1 MDELMV
7 ERRALSS
14 VVDPQADRP
23 VYKQI
28 ADLLRSAI
36 TTGVLEPGE
45 QLPSEHE
52 LVAEHGVSRGT
63 ARQAIMLLRN
73 EGLIDVVHGL
83 GSFVREAEPV
93 ERLRPYRLSHGWEIG
108 RHADDA
114 RPDDGPWKAGGDTMG
129 GAGEGVTLRFET
141 RQLAKGRAPAEIAEL
156 LGLGA
161 TDDVLAR
168 RWETMLVDSVR
179 AIVVS
184 YTPWDVAVAA
194 GLRHVSS
201 GPAVYQA
208 LADSGHRVR
217 RLVEE
222 VHARMP
228 TTDEAQ
234 RLDIGPSVPVFSVQ
248 RVNQTADGRPIEVT
262 VSVISAKRHR
272 LIYELD
278 DDD

>member
-1 MDELMV
+1 MI
-7 ERRALSS
+7 
-14 VVDPQADRP
+14 DPQADRP

-28 ADLLRSAI
+28 ADDLRSAI
-36 TTGVLEPGE
+36 TSGTLEPGE

-52 LVAEHGVSRGT
+52 LVAQHGVSRGT
-63 ARQAIMLLRN
+63 ARQAITLLRN

-83 GSFVREAEPV
+83 GSFVREPEPV

-108 RHADDA
+108 RYADDA
-114 RPDDGPWKAGGDTMG
+114 RPDDGPWKAGGDTLG
-129 GAGEGVTLRFET
+129 EASEGVTLRFET
-141 RQLAKGRAPAEIAEL
+141 RQLAKARAPAEIAEL
-156 LGLGA
+156 LELAVGA
-161 TDDVLAR
+161 DVLLR
-168 RWETMLVDSVR
+168 RWETMLGDSVR

-208 LADSGHRVR
+208 LADSGHRVT
-217 RLVEE
+217 RLIEE

-228 TTDEAQ
+228 TTEEAQ

-248 RVNQTADGRPIEVT
+248 RINHTADDRPIEVT
-262 VSVISAKRHR
+262 VSLISAKRHR

-278 DDD
+278 AG

>member
-1 MDELMV
+1 MA
-7 ERRALSS
+7 ERRALTP

-36 TTGVLEPGE
+36 TAGRFEPGE

-83 GSFVREAEPV
+83 GSFVRNPEPV

-114 RPDDGPWKAGGDTMG
+114 RPGDGPWKADGNTPGGP
-129 GAGEGVTLRFET
+129 GEGATLRFET

-156 LGLGA
+156 LGLAAGA
-161 TDDVLAR
+161 DVLVR

-194 GLRHVSS
+194 GLRHIES
-201 GPAVYQA
+201 GPAVYTA
-208 LADSGHRVR
+208 LAASGHRVT
-217 RLVEE
+217 RLIEE
-222 VHARMP
+222 VQARTP
-228 TTDEAQ
+228 TTQEAQ

-248 RVNQTADGRPIEVT
+248 RVNHTADGRPIEVT
-262 VSVISAKRHR
+262 ISVISAKRHR
-272 LIYELD
+272 LVYELD
-278 DDD
+278 DDG

>member
-1 MDELMV
+1 LA
-7 ERRALSS
+7 ERRALTS

-36 TTGVLEPGE
+36 TTGRLEPGE

-52 LVAEHGVSRGT
+52 LVAEHDVSRGT

-83 GSFVREAEPV
+83 GSFVRNPEPV

-114 RPDDGPWKAGGDTMG
+114 RPDDGPWEAGGETFG
-129 GAGEGVTLRFET
+129 GAGEGLTLRFET
-141 RQLAKGRAPAEIAEL
+141 RQLAKRRAPAEIAEL
-156 LGLGA
+156 LGVAAGA
-161 TDDVLAR
+161 DALVR

-184 YTPWDVAVAA
+184 YTPWDVAMAA
-194 GLRHVSS
+194 GLRHVKS
-201 GPAVYQA
+201 GPAVYLA
-208 LADSGHRVR
+208 LADSGHRVN
-217 RLVEE
+217 
-222 VHARMP
+222 HA
-228 TTDEAQ
+228 A
-234 RLDIGPSVPVFSVQ
+234 G
-248 RVNQTADGRPIEVT
+248 GRPVEVT
-262 VSVISAKRHR
+262 ISVMSAKRHR
-272 LIYELD
+272 LVYELGD
-278 DDD
+278 DG

>member
-1 MDELMV
+1 MA
-7 ERRALSS
+7 ERRALTP

-36 TTGVLEPGE
+36 ATGRLEPGE

-52 LVAEHGVSRGT
+52 LVAEHAVSRGT
-63 ARQAIMLLRN
+63 ARQAIMLLRS

-83 GSFVREAEPV
+83 GSFVREPEPV

-114 RPDDGPWKAGGDTMG
+114 RPDDGPWKGDRDTLDE
-129 GAGEGVTLRFET
+129 AREGVTLRFET

-156 LGLGA
+156 LVLATGA
-161 TDDVLAR
+161 DVLVR

-194 GLRHVSS
+194 GLRHIES
-201 GPAVYQA
+201 GPAVYLA
-208 LADSGHRVR
+208 LTDSGHRVTG
-217 RLVEE
+217 LIEE
-222 VHARMP
+222 VEARMP
-228 TTDEAQ
+228 TTEEAQ

-248 RVNQTADGRPIEVT
+248 RVNHTADDRPVEVT
-262 VSVISAKRHR
+262 ISVISAKRHR
-272 LIYELD
+272 LVYELGD
-278 DDD
+278 DG

>member
-1 MDELMV
+1 MA
-7 ERRALSS
+7 ERRALTP

-36 TTGVLEPGE
+36 MSGRLEPGE

-63 ARQAIMLLRN
+63 ARQAITLLRN

-83 GSFVREAEPV
+83 GSFVREPEPV

-114 RPDDGPWKAGGDTMG
+114 RPDDGPWKPSGDTPG
-129 GAGEGVTLRFET
+129 KTGKGVTLRFET
-141 RQLAKGRAPAEIAEL
+141 RQLAKGRAPAEITEL
-156 LGLGA
+156 LGLAAGA
-161 TDDVLAR
+161 DVLVR
-168 RWETMLVDSVR
+168 RWETMLGDSVR

-217 RLVEE
+217 RLIEE

-228 TTDEAQ
+228 TTEEAQ

-248 RVNQTADGRPIEVT
+248 RINHSADGRPIEVT

-278 DDD
+278 DDG

>member
-1 MDELMV
+1 LTF
-7 ERRALSS
+7 

-36 TTGVLEPGE
+36 TSGRLEPGG

-63 ARQAIMLLRN
+63 ARQALTLLRN

-83 GSFVREAEPV
+83 GSFVRGPEPV

-114 RPDDGPWKAGGDTMG
+114 RPDEGPWKPSGDTPGGGD
-129 GAGEGVTLRFET
+129 EGVTLRFET
-141 RQLAKGRAPAEIAEL
+141 RQLAKGRAPVEIAEL
-156 LGLGA
+156 LRLAAGE
-161 TDDVLAR
+161 DVLVR

-208 LADSGHRVR
+208 LSDSGHRVT
-217 RLVEE
+217 RLIEE

-248 RVNQTADGRPIEVT
+248 RINYAADGRPIEVT

-278 DDD
+278 DAG